1 MAWRARV
8 QGQRVSC
15 RGDRGTRGIPTRSRL
30 SRPREKIV
38 QLRPALRVLQGI
50 GQAVEGAGEVVGER
64 ANGAAGRLDRER
76 RNDEDVDDEADRGTR

>member
-1 MAWRARV
+1 MAWCTRV
-8 QGQRVSC
+8 QAQRVSR
-15 RGDRGTRGIPTRSRL
+15 RGDRGTRGIPARSHR